1 MSQKALARS
10 SHWCCQKL
18 RPRDLN
24 SGYSSRGHP
33 NALAKL
39 RKFPARG
46 SNTRSVFTC
55 SSSFGQEQET
65 QDAPL
70 LKDGQKAP
78 RLAKRAK
85 EKQADR
91 EFFIDLLSSA
101 ATKRD
106 AKAYITRL
114 KDLSKSGS
122 IAEPENSIP
131 RRERDGETVQ
141 PRVNLGGSFGGSAR
155 AVDDRPV
162 FSQHEDLDFGQ
173 EGEATLHVALV
184 KLAAAESLDD
194 STIHGIARTL
204 SQLSRLSISPCV
216 VIDTDTSSEQDSQ
229 TAKQILLQQA
239 DRLVSAIDAI
249 AGAEAV
255 RVDNIFSDDGPGS
268 APQVQLKQ
276 FLMKPLR
283 RGKIP
288 VIVPIAYSA
297 AYQQISRV
305 TGDEALLAVAKELA
319 GLNFKPP
326 LDQDPRTVSDHYARM
341 RKQVSLDRLVI
352 LDPSGAMPR
361 GDNPDQ
367 KHMFINLEQEFDHI
381 RKELKDKRDVRNLEL
396 LRGVLGLLPPT
407 SSALLT
413 TPAEA
418 ARSGNAVDQSL
429 QMSSVG
435 TRRQKNPLIHN
446 LLTDKP
452 AQSSSLPQGRLGMMP
467 GMQASAV
474 IATSTFV
481 KRGMPLTILPEPTS
495 AGWASENHGSPRL
508 NLTDSRIDMSRLV
521 HLIDDSF
528 NRKLDVEHY
537 LGRVNDKIAGIV
549 IAGEYEGGALFT
561 WETPEGASG
570 DDVTRLVPYLDKF
583 AVLKKAQGAGG
594 VADILFNA
602 MVRTSFPNGVCWR
615 SRRDNPVNKW
625 YFERSRGTWKI
636 PDTNWTMFWTTEG
649 VVEHDQ
655 TFRDYES
662 VCRAVEPSW
671 ADKKEVVD

>member
-10 SHWCCQKL
+10 SYWCGQNL
-18 RPRDLN
+18 RTHELD
-24 SGYSSRGHP
+24 SRYWSRSHP
-33 NALAKL
+33 YRLPEL
-39 RKFPARG
+39 RKCPGKAPHTRG
-46 SNTRSVFTC
+46 VFTC
-55 SSSFGQEQET
+55 SSFFGQEPAT
-65 QDAPL
+65 HDSPL
-70 LKDGQKAP
+70 LEGRQRAP
-78 RLAKRAK
+78 HLAKKAK
-85 EKQADR
+85 QKQTDR

-114 KDLSKSGS
+114 KDLSKGGS
-122 IAEPENSIP
+122 NAKPESP
-131 RRERDGETVQ
+131 TRRPQGHGQVVQ
-141 PRVNLGGSFGGSAR
+141 PRVNLGGFFGASAR

-162 FSQHEDLDFGQ
+162 FSQYEDFDLGQ
-173 EGEATLHVALV
+173 EGQATLHVALV

-204 SQLSRLSISPCV
+204 SQLSRLSVSPCV
-216 VIDTDTSSEQDSQ
+216 VIDAIASPGQDRQ
-229 TAKQILLQQA
+229 TTKQILLQQA

-249 AGAEAV
+249 AGTEAV

-268 APQVQLKQ
+268 APQVQLRR

-297 AYQQISRV
+297 TIQQVSRI
-305 TGDEALLAVAKELA
+305 TGDEALLAVAKEFA
-319 GLNFKPP
+319 GLNFNPP
-326 LDQDPRTVSDHYARM
+326 SAQDPQAASDHYARM

-352 LDPSGAMPR
+352 LDSSGGVPR
-361 GDNPDQ
+361 REDPDQ
-367 KHMFINLEQEFDHI
+367 KHIFINLEQEFEHI
-381 RKELKDKRDVRNLEL
+381 RQELNDERDISNLDL
-396 LRGVLGLLPPT
+396 LKSVLGLLPST
-407 SSALLT
+407 SSALVT

-418 ARSGNAVDQSL
+418 ARSSNAEDHSL
-429 QMSSVG
+429 QVSSVG

-452 AQSSSLPQGRLGMMP
+452 AQSSSLPRGRLGMRP
-467 GMQASAV
+467 GMQAPPV

-481 KRGMPLTILPEPTS
+481 KRGMPLTILPHS
-495 AGWASENHGSPRL
+495 VGWATDNHGSPRL
-508 NLTDSRIDMSRLV
+508 KLTDSRIDMSRLV

-537 LGRVNDKIAGIV
+537 LTRVNDKIAGII

-561 WETPEGASG
+561 WETPDGASE
-570 DDVTRLVPYLDKF
+570 DDLPRLVPYLDKF

-602 MVRTSFPNGVCWR
+602 MVRTCFPNGVCWR

-636 PDTNWTMFWTTEG
+636 PDTSWTMFWTTEG

-662 VCRAVEPSW
+662 VCRGVEPSW